1 MIFSSQSIFFN
12 ISNVSMI
19 KYGIEYLNKEI
30 NMKTKISWLFVAI
43 ICNGLGSA
51 ITYQTKLGMSAYGA
65 SAANISNYLS
75 GVTPGMAFILISAV
89 MYIAAV
95 LIRKKITWVEFLGSL
110 FFLLL
115 FSSVLDLF
123 LLFIPKME
131 LWPMVIRVLMNII
144 GLLIL
149 LFGIAVHLKV
159 NIAVH
164 PMDVF
169 LKVMQEDV
177 FKSVVKGTYFSY
189 GLAFI
194 IAIIFG
200 LLNGQI
206 TDIGF
211 GTLII
216 LTLGGIIMSFY
227 NKRFLKNIK
236 ISVSLDTPQTVNQ
249 VGQINQK

>member
-1 MIFSSQSIFFN
+1 
-12 ISNVSMI
+12 
-19 KYGIEYLNKEI
+19 
-30 NMKTKISWLFVAI
+30 MKTKISLLFVAI
-43 ICNGLGSA
+43 LCNGLGSA

-65 SAANISNYLS
+65 SAANISNYLP
-75 GVTPGMAFILISAV
+75 GVTPGIAFILISAV

-95 LIRKKITWVEFLGSL
+95 LIHKKITWIDFLGSL
-110 FFLLL
+110 LFLLL

-123 LLFIPKME
+123 IMIIPQME
-131 LWPMVIRVLMNII
+131 FWPLVLRVLMNII

-149 LFGIAVHLKV
+149 LLGIAVHLKV

-211 GTLII
+211 GTLFI
-216 LTLGGIIMSFY
+216 LTLGGVIMSFY
-227 NKRFLKNIK
+227 NRFVLKNIN
-236 ISVSLDTPQTVNQ
+236 IGASLDTQKNLNQ
-249 VGQINQK
+249 VEQPTIQE